1 MTNGSKNVDTNKMKI
16 LNGILLLITCCIL
29 VSCDNNSLNDIQ
41 KMNAT
46 NFFPAG
52 VAEDINV
59 KYTDSAR
66 IKASLASRKMLDYSQ
81 VKYPFTHFPN
91 KVFVTVYDQNK
102 NKTFVEAN
110 KATTYNKTH
119 IIDLQGN
126 VKITTHDGK
135 ILETQQ
141 LYYNQKDNWFFTDA
155 YFKFKDPSKSYF
167 EGIGIDFDN
176 QLKVMN
182 AQQNRAQ
189 INNIDNENI

>member
-1 MTNGSKNVDTNKMKI
+1 MTNGSRNVNTNKMKI
-16 LNGILLLITCCIL
+16 FNCILLILTYLTIT
-29 VSCDNNSLNDIQ
+29 SCDDNSLKDIQ

-46 NFFPAG
+46 NFFAAG

-59 KYTDSAR
+59 KYTESSE
-66 IKASLASRKMLDYSQ
+66 IKASLKSKKMLDYPQ

-102 NKTFVEAN
+102 NKTFIEAN

-155 YFKFKDPSKSYF
+155 YFKLTDKNKSYF

-176 QLKVMN
+176 QLKIIN

-189 INNIDNENI
+189 LNNIKNESI

>member
-1 MTNGSKNVDTNKMKI
+1 MKI
-16 LNGILLLITCCIL
+16 LNGILLFATFGMLL
-29 VSCDNNSLNDIQ
+29 GCDNNSLKDIQ

-52 VAEDINV
+52 AAEDIHV
-59 KYTDSAR
+59 KYTDSAQ
-66 IKASLASRKMLDYSQ
+66 IKATLVSKKMLDYSQ

-91 KVFVTVYDQNK
+91 KVFVTVFDKNK
-102 NKTFVEAN
+102 NKTFIEAN
-110 KATTYNKTH
+110 KATTYSKTNL
-119 IIDLQGN
+119 IDLQGN

-155 YFKFKDPSKSYF
+155 YFKFTDPSKSYF

-189 INNIDNENI
+189 INNIENENI